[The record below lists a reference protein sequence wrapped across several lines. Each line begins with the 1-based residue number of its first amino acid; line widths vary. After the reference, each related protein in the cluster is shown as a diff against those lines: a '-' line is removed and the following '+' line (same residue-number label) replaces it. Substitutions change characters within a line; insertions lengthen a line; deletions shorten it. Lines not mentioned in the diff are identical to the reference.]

1 MEKSG
6 NTDANS
12 VRQAAEPAQP
22 ADKGKGGLGRRS
34 LLSVFGGA
42 VGASAVAAGTDW
54 AKAGNGW
61 TMGLV
66 ELPKE
71 KLLDMYTKMLK
82 SRWWEEGIKE
92 EFLAGRDKLY
102 GAFHIYVGEEA
113 VACGAIGALNDDDY
127 IASTHRGHGHLIA
140 KGGDLNKMSA
150 EMYFRETGYNRGFGG
165 SMHLTDATK
174 GILGMNG
181 IIGPQYLIAAGAAY
195 SAKVRGTKQVAMAF
209 GGDGSVNNGW
219 YYSGLRNAAL
229 YNLPLIVVIENNGYQ
244 INMPQERT
252 NSLRDL
258 SNFGAGLQIPHETVN
273 GMDIM
278 AVHSVAKRAVD
289 RARNGGGPTLIEAK
303 TYRFYDHSG
312 LAGAKPGVLGAFG
325 LPYRKDSEVRAW
337 IAEDPIPKFRRQL
350 VANNVLT
357 SEEADKLEAD
367 VKAEVAKS
375 IEFARNSP
383 SPNPSSGLGHVFAGA
398 SVPASQFLASA

>member
-1 MEKSG
+1 MEKTG
-6 NTDANS
+6 TTDANS
-12 VRQAAEPAQP
+12 VRPAADAALPT
-22 ADKGKGGLGRRS
+22 DNGKGGIGRRS
-34 LLSVFGGA
+34 LLSGLGGA
-42 VGASAVAAGTDW
+42 VGATAFAAGTDW

-71 KLLDMYTKMLK
+71 KLVDMYTKMLK

-165 SMHLTDATK
+165 SMHLTDASK

-229 YNLPLIVVIENNGYQ
+229 YHLPLIVVIENNGYQ

-258 SNFGAGLQIPHETVN
+258 SNFGAGLQIPHPTVN

-278 AVHSVAKRAVD
+278 AVHSVARRAVE

-337 IAEDPIPKFRRQL
+337 IAEDPIPKFKRQL
-350 VANNVLT
+350 VANSVLT
-357 SEEADKLEAD
+357 MEEADKIEAD

-398 SVPASQFLASA
+398 SVPASQFLATA